1 MTIGSIQGQGATS
14 PLAGQTVR
22 VEGVVVGDFQQEG
35 SLSGYFLQNTSPD
48 EDPLTSEG
56 VFVYAPGDAPV
67 EVSVGDIVNVAGV
80 VSEYASPNGTLTEIT
95 AGNAEVCATGTAL
108 PEPATLNLPATP
120 EQREALEGMYVTLP
134 QALTILEHF
143 EFGRYGTVEVGTT
156 RQVTPTAI
164 VEPGEEANALAE
176 EQALARITVDDAS
189 SLQNPDPLLHPN
201 GESFSL
207 ANDLRAGDQL
217 TNVTGILDYH
227 FGTWAVQPTEA
238 ADYTPANPR
247 PEVPEVGGDL
257 TVASFNVLNYFTTIG
272 SRGAESDFE
281 FERQEAK
288 IVSAI
293 AAIDADVV
301 GLIEIENSATDAA
314 VATLVTALN
323 DTMGPG
329 TYAYIPTGRLGTDV
343 ITNALIYQPASVRP
357 LGVEAVLDSTV
368 DPTFLSNNRPALAQ
382 TFASV
387 GHRRAGDG
395 RREPP
400 EVEGL
405 RMRGRPRHRRR
416 FGQLQPHAHGRGR
429 SAREV
434 ARHRPH

>member
-1 MTIGSIQGQGATS
+1 M
-14 PLAGQTVR
+14 
-22 VEGVVVGDFQQEG
+22 
-35 SLSGYFLQNTSPD
+35 
-48 EDPLTSEG
+48 
-56 VFVYAPGDAPV
+56 
-67 EVSVGDIVNVAGV
+67 GDIVNVAGV

-108 PEPATLNLPATP
+108 PAPATLTLPATP

-134 QALTILEHF
+134 QPLTILEHF
-143 EFGRYGTVEVGTT
+143 EFGRYGTVEVGTHAAADAH
-156 RQVTPTAI
+156 RDRRAGRRGDRARREAGIGADHRRRRRVRSRTPT
-164 VEPGEEANALAE
+164 
-176 EQALARITVDDAS
+176 RCSTRTVTAS
-189 SLQNPDPLLHPN
+189 
-201 GESFSL
+201 
-207 ANDLRAGDQL
+207 AWRTILRAGDQL
-217 TNVTGILDYH
+217 TNVTGVLDYH

-272 SRGAESDFE
+272 SRGAESDYE

-323 DTMGPG
+323 DTMGAG

-368 DPTFLSNNRPALAQ
+368 DPTFLSINRPALAQ
-382 TFASV
+382 TFAPV

-416 FGQLQPHAHGRGR
+416 FGQLQPHAHGCGR